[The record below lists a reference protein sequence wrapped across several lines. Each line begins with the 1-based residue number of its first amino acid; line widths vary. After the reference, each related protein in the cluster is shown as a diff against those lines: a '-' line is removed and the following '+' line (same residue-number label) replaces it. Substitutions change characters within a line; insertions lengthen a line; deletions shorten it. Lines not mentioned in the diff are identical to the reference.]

1 MLPLE
6 PLAEEAEEDGA
17 VIAEEVL
24 EASALIDGDNNEGE
38 DEGEGEGDD
47 DDDDEGDDDG
57 PSAGGGELRGF
68 SMACCMG
75 WMTTDQSSIT
85 LPSSS
90 TS

>member
-1 MLPLE
+1 MCLITSRFSSDCDGPPFFPPLPPPP
-6 PLAEEAEEDGA
+6 PLPDDAE
-17 VIAEEVL
+17 
-24 EASALIDGDNNEGE
+24 GD
-38 DEGEGEGDD
+38 DD